1 MTTEP
6 GDQTATKRPETNEEW
21 NAQFLRNEIHKVV
34 GKLHGLAEEVE
45 RAVIAVD
52 RIGKPGRPNYGAA
65 AQEVQHAL
73 AWGFANLNA
82 DNMIR
87 YATDADIARA
97 KGE

>member
-6 GDQTATKRPETNEEW
+6 ADQTATKRPETNEEW
-21 NAQFLRNEIHKVV
+21 SAQFLRNEIQKVTV
-34 GKLHGLAEEVE
+34 SLRSLAEEVE
-45 RAVIAVD
+45 RAVHAVNGV
-52 RIGKPGRPNYGAA
+52 GKSGRPTYAAA

-87 YATDADIARA
+87 YATDAYIARA

>member
-1 MTTEP
+1 VP
-6 GDQTATKRPETNEEW
+6 DQTDTTKRPETNEEW
-21 NAQFLRNEIHKVV
+21 NAQFLREQIRNVAA
-34 GKLHGLAEEVE
+34 KLRSLADEVE
-45 RAVIAVD
+45 RATYAVD
-52 RIGKPGRPNYGAA
+52 HVGKPGRASYGLAA
-65 AQEVQHAL
+65 VEVHHAL